1 MQYYGDLLRKLT
13 KSNTTEVCE
22 FFVKK
27 CLMNAKSKST
37 NESMKRFFMICG
49 VSANDGIKEFLEK
62 NDLTFDGYWSHLRYF
77 AKVKDHIP
85 LVVKSYL
92 SCMLLLLASQKTLIS
107 QKTGMNEEEL
117 LSRWCTIFKYDDEDK
132 LYFND
137 LLRIVRKGEEGVME
151 IFEDLNSICH
161 DNLNGGEESNIPCT
175 DENRD
180 LLVYRVGEDVYT
192 LVCRLQEMPD
202 FCS

>member
-1 MQYYGDLLRKLT
+1 
-13 KSNTTEVCE
+13 
-22 FFVKK
+22 
-27 CLMNAKSKST
+27 MNAKSKST
-37 NESMKRFFMICG
+37 NEAMKRFFMICG

-62 NDLTFDGYWSHLRYF
+62 NDLTFDGYWSHRRYF

-92 SCMLLLLASQKTLIS
+92 SCMLLLLASQKKLIS

-117 LSRWCTIFKYDDEDK
+117 LSRWCTIFKYDDQDK
-132 LYFND
+132 IYFND

-161 DNLNGGEESNIPCT
+161 DNLNGGKESNIPCT

-180 LLVYRVGEDVYT
+180 LLVYRVGEDVYI

-202 FCS
+202 FSS

>member
-37 NESMKRFFMICG
+37 NEAMKRFFMICG

-62 NDLTFDGYWSHLRYF
+62 NDLTFDGYWSHRRY
-77 AKVKDHIP
+77 
-85 LVVKSYL
+85 LKSYL
-92 SCMLLLLASQKTLIS
+92 SCMLLLLASQKKLIS

-117 LSRWCTIFKYDDEDK
+117 LSRWCTIFKYDDQDK
-132 LYFND
+132 IYFND
-137 LLRIVRKGEEGVME
+137 LLRIIRKGEEGVIE

-202 FCS
+202 FSS